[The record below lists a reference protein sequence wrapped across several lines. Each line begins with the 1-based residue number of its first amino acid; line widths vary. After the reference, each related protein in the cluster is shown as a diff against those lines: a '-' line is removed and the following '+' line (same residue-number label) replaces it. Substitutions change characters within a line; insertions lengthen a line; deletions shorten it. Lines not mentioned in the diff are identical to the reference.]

1 MAILQRDPGSPRI
14 VIVGGG
20 HAGLLLALALDHSG
34 LPATVIETM
43 PPDAIMAAPFDGRA
57 LALMCG
63 SARVLDGLGLWPAFA
78 DIAEPVLGVRV
89 RDQGNGTAVAFDAA
103 ALGEPVFAYG
113 ITNRALHRR
122 LLELCRDRPG
132 ITLLAPAR
140 LTALARG
147 ADGLELTL
155 ADGTRLCAAL
165 VVGADGRG
173 SVVRGLAQIGVRRW
187 SYAQSAITFALR
199 LAAPHDHY
207 VHETLRPAGPLA
219 LLPIGPSLCSVTWVE
234 GQAVAR
240 QLLAADPETLLL
252 ELRERIELDLEG
264 AVLQGRP
271 TGHAL
276 GGLRATRSCAPR
288 VALVGDAAHGLHPIH
303 AQGFNLGVRD
313 VATLA
318 EEIVACV
325 RTGVDPGAAEP
336 LLRYDRRRRA
346 DAALTVGFTDGLNRL
361 FSNDWAPAKLV
372 RGLGLAAIERLPPL
386 KQLAMRRGMGVGL

>member
-1 MAILQRDPGSPRI
+1 MAILPQNPGDPPI

-34 LPATVIETM
+34 LPATVIEAS
-43 PPDAIMAAPFDGRA
+43 PPETVMAAPFDGRA
-57 LALMCG
+57 LALMGG
-63 SARVLDGLGLWPAFA
+63 SAQVLEGFGLWPAFA

-89 RDQGNGTAVAFDAA
+89 RDQANGTTVDFDAA

-113 ITNRALHRR
+113 ITNRDLHRR
-122 LLELCRDRPG
+122 LLELCRERPG

-140 LTALARG
+140 LTALARA

-155 ADGTRLCAAL
+155 ADGTRLRAAL
-165 VVGADGRG
+165 LVGADGRG
-173 SVVRGLAQIGVRRW
+173 SVVRDLAKINVQRW
-187 SYAQSAITFALR
+187 SYAQSAITFALK
-199 LAAPHDHY
+199 LAAPHDRC

-219 LLPIGPSLCSVTWVE
+219 LLPIGPALCSVTWVE
-234 GQAVAR
+234 GQAVAER
-240 QLLAADPETLLL
+240 LLASDPEILLL
-252 ELRERIELDLEG
+252 ELRDRVELDLEG
-264 AVLQGRP
+264 AILQGRP
-271 TGHAL
+271 GGHPL

-313 VATLA
+313 VAALA
-318 EEIVACV
+318 EEIVACAQA
-325 RTGVDPGAAEP
+325 GADPGAAEP

-361 FSNDWAPAKLV
+361 FSNDWAPARLV
-372 RGLGLAAIERLPPL
+372 RGLGLAAIERLPAL